1 MEPVL
6 AAYNLCDQDFDAFL
20 ANAAAAGFRYIA
32 LGFFRS
38 YLDHDL
44 CTLTEPEAAA
54 LQAKLAAH
62 DLKPIAVFAGGLNLL
77 AEDGLQNAYRALENA
92 AALRVDTFDM
102 GSFSYGD
109 MTSDAVAETER
120 VFVERVRRA
129 GDRARELGLTIC
141 LETHGGFTGDT
152 DACLHAMEVIAHP
165 HVKLAY
171 DPANFLFYE
180 GKRPEDRLE
189 QLVPH
194 IGHTHLKDHR
204 GAQGN
209 PDFPLIGHGQTNYEV
224 ILPTLWSEG
233 YRGAYTLERAPG
245 EDNAARAAALAEAY
259 EFIRRLL
266 PGD

>member
-1 MEPVL
+1 MEPTL

-20 ANAAAAGFRYIA
+20 ANAATAGFRHVA
-32 LGFFRS
+32 LGFFRG

-44 CTLTEPEAAA
+44 CSLTDHEVAA

-62 DLKPIAVFAGGLNLL
+62 GLKPIAVFAGGLDLL
-77 AEDGLQNAYRALENA
+77 ADGGLDNAYRALENTA
-92 AALRVDTFDM
+92 RLGIATFDM
-102 GSFSYGD
+102 GSFAYGD
-109 MTSDAVAETER
+109 LTPQERAVREGL
-120 VFVERVRRA
+120 FVDRVRRA
-129 GDRARELGLTIC
+129 GDRAGELGLTIC

-152 DACLHAMEVIAHP
+152 DACLHAMEVISHP

-180 GKRPEDRLE
+180 GRQPEDRLE
-189 QLVPH
+189 SLVPF
-194 IGHTHLKDHR
+194 IGHTHLKDHL
-204 GAQGN
+204 GAKGN
-209 PDFPLIGHGQTNYEV
+209 PEFPLIGHGQTNYEV
-224 ILPTLWSEG
+224 ILPTLWSGG

-266 PGD
+266 PDQ